1 MFKKAII
8 AGAGLLLV
16 SAVLFG
22 GRLIPYAQT
31 AYSNVSEAVND
42 SVSVKFQIQAAE
54 NQLEKIGPEIC
65 EMVRKVAKEKAQIVQ
80 LERQLKTQEKGLEKS
95 YDEMMTLR
103 NHLESGDTVY
113 VATNGKGYK
122 NSRVEEDLR
131 NRFSVYQ
138 TAEQTVEKSNQ
149 IIELRKQALESA
161 HAKLDDAK
169 AMQRELEVQL
179 ANLNAR
185 ERMVDVAKT
194 ASNINMDDSQIARTQ
209 DLINDISARL
219 DAEEIMINM
228 SPEYLGSIPV
238 SNSDV
243 SEGDILRDMDRYF
256 TDKSSD
262 DSELVSN

>member
-31 AYSNVSEAVND
+31 AYSNVTEAVND

-54 NQLEKIGPEIC
+54 KQLAKIGPEIF
-65 EMVRKVAKEKAQIVQ
+65 EMVRKVAKEQAEIAQ
-80 LERQLKTQEKGLEKS
+80 LERQLETQEKGLEKS
-95 YDEMMTLR
+95 YEQMMTLR
-103 NHLESGDTVY
+103 SHLESGDTVY
-113 VATNGKGYK
+113 VATNGKGYH

-138 TAEQTVEKSNQ
+138 TAEQTVEKSAQ
-149 IIELRKQALESA
+149 IIELRQQALESA
-161 HAKLDDAK
+161 HVKLDDAK

-194 ASNINMDDSQIARTQ
+194 ASNINIDDSQLARTQ
-209 DLINDISARL
+209 DMINDISARL
-219 DAEEIMINM
+219 DADEIMINM

-238 SNSDV
+238 STSDV
-243 SEGDILRDMDRYF
+243 TDGDILQDMDRYF
-256 TDKSSD
+256 TTKAG
-262 DSELVSN
+262 DSELVTK